1 MTIATMPG
9 IALLGGFDDAR
20 AIDSRQTQVSDQDV
34 ERELIQILDSLFA
47 GIRFHYVEPA
57 LREPFRHQPA
67 QSRLVVN
74 EQEMG
79 CGLGTKHS
87 ANRLTQSR
95 DLPTQPGKTDMGR
108 CRCGGARGY

>member
-1 MTIATMPG
+1 MTRVPSIPG
-9 IALLGGFDDAR
+9 RRRHG
-20 AIDSRQTQVSDQDV
+20 DQDV

-79 CGLGTKHS
+79 CGLGDQ
-87 ANRLTQSR
+87 AQRQ
-95 DLPTQPGKTDMGR
+95 
-108 CRCGGARGY
+108 